1 MDSAPNRRSLPVWLV
16 PVMALIVAGLIVALV
31 LSLGSGRSNKDVAED
46 TARSF
51 VGAIN
56 THDTGSA
63 QALSCGGITDK
74 VKELSDAVHDA
85 HAQLTI
91 AQLRMTSK
99 EREQAVLRSSVSKPA
114 TGASAVALTDHLLI
128 SVELHHGLWLVCSLQ

>member
-1 MDSAPNRRSLPVWLV
+1 MDSVPSRRSLPVWLV
-16 PVMALIVAGLIVALV
+16 PLMALIVAGLIVALA

-63 QALSCGGITDK
+63 QALACGGITDK
-74 VKELSDAVHDA
+74 VKELSEAVHDA

-91 AQLRMTSK
+91 EQLRMTSK
-99 EREQAVLRSSVSKPA
+99 DREQAVLRSSVSKPA
-114 TGASAVALTDHLLI
+114 TGASAVALSDHLVL